1 MQGPEALLVD
11 FASATIGSNQY
22 HPIDRDHSDMVKF
35 NNVDDSNY
43 RAVLSYVRQ
52 LNGGFSSTMP
62 GILHYV
68 ICPLLWVVLTSF
80 ENRQSSTTF

>member
-1 MQGPEALLVD
+1 MQGPKALLVD
-11 FASATIGSNQY
+11 FASATVGSHQY

-52 LNGGFSSTMP
+52 LNDGSNSLMRSMM
-62 GILHYV
+62 HHV
-68 ICPLLWVVLTSF
+68 ICPLFWVVLTPFS
-80 ENRQSSTTF
+80 NR